1 MIRRLLLP
9 ISAALVGLAGGIILM
24 SAFPPSAPAS
34 LQPPTA
40 PRTLGLQQT
49 EFRDER
55 SMGLTAGIDR
65 TAAIA
70 LNASGV
76 LTATS
81 CVPGEKVESGGTIA
95 RVDGAPI
102 VALAT
107 STPLFRDLVPGDEGA
122 DVVALRHAL
131 RELGFDVDADG
142 RYSSAVRDA
151 IAKLQRQTDIAPA
164 DGLLRLAS
172 VAWLP
177 ARTVA
182 VASCELA
189 VGERYELGAPFAQA
203 PAALRS
209 LTLVTGES
217 SATVPGPRTIRL
229 GSQEFPMPE
238 SGVIVDRSVL
248 DAVAASPEYR
258 AAVAKAKDSP
268 LSVSARLVTPLHV
281 VAVPPGALV
290 GAGQGARC
298 VQLENGEVAPVRIV
312 ASRLGSSF
320 VTFDSGVPERIR
332 IGAAVTA
339 KACS

>member
-9 ISAALVGLAGGIILM
+9 AAAALVGLAGGIILV
-24 SAFPPSAPAS
+24 SAFPPAAPTS
-34 LQPPTA
+34 LQPPTP
-40 PRTLGLQQT
+40 PRSLGLQQT

-55 SMGLTAGIDR
+55 SMGLMANVDR
-65 TAAIA
+65 AAAIA
-70 LNASGV
+70 LNGNGV

-81 CVPGEKVESGGTIA
+81 CVPGQKVESGATIA
-95 RVDGAPI
+95 QLDGAPI

-142 RYSSAVRDA
+142 RYSPAVRDTV
-151 IAKLQRQTDIAPA
+151 AKLQRDTGIAPA
-164 DGLLRLAS
+164 DGSLRLAS

-189 VGERYELGAPFAQA
+189 VGERYELGAPFAQV
-203 PAALRS
+203 PGALRS
-209 LTLVTGES
+209 LTLVADES
-217 SATVPGPRTIRL
+217 IAAVPGDRTIRL
-229 GSQEFPMPE
+229 GSQEFAMPE
-238 SGVIVDRSVL
+238 SGVIVDRPVL

-258 AAVAKAKDSP
+258 AGAAKAKDSP
-268 LSVSARLVTPLHV
+268 LSVTARLVTPLRV

-290 GAGQGARC
+290 GTGRATRC
-298 VQLENGEVAPVRIV
+298 VQLENGTTAPVRIV

-320 VTFDSGVPERIR
+320 VTFNGAAPHRIR

-339 KACS
+339 KACT